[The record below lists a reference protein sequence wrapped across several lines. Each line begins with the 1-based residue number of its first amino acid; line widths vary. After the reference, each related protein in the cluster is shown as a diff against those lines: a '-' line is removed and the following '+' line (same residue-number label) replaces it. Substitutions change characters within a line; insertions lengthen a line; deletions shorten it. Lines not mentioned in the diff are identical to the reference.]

1 CLHTN
6 MNVAADTP
14 PPGSSLPTTE
24 TTHAPESKTPPY
36 ESNRDSSLPT
46 PKRKQAPELE
56 TPPHDSNAIPEER
69 LSSLIVAGISMTV
82 VFLFILV
89 IIGACYVWKK
99 SKGSLVENNSDPSG
113 EPGVALK
120 DFQHS
125 KTNTSGLLEAHYADS
140 GSAVA

>member
-1 CLHTN
+1 MTMYKTIPTFILLFTGCLHTN

-14 PPGSSLPTTE
+14 PPGSSLPTAE
-24 TTHAPESKTPPY
+24 TT
-36 ESNRDSSLPT
+36 
-46 PKRKQAPELE
+46 QAPELE
-56 TPPHDSNAIPEER
+56 TPPHENNAVPEER

-120 DFQHS
+120 DFQHL